1 MSRLFSVFLSA
12 SIRYP
17 LVYGSLA
24 SVILLMLRMYFC
36 GQIICIGAAFNI
48 ALQDSSLPEA
58 RTEKR
63 TRKGR
68 VKKTLEEERDT

>member
-1 MSRLFSVFLSA
+1 MNRLFSVFLSV
-12 SIRYP
+12 STRYP

-58 RTEKR
+58 RAERR

-68 VKKTLEEERDT
+68 GKKTLEEERDT